1 MRSIERAQT
10 STSRRPRRLTDLDSA
25 TQGEEVNPM
34 APSYLDQELGSQT
47 ENRHSARP
55 QPRLRRVLPSATAS
69 QVIPPAQS
77 AFSLATPGQQ
87 FSFRLPGTGQ
97 VSRGQVK
104 SSCGSVDS
112 RLSSSRTSTTFSNA
126 SCPSTAPTSYAASI
140 CPSSQG
146 DPDVS
151 QQPRAYGFSSR
162 LKRLASASQPGVEAP
177 ARTSQVSSA
186 TTASLSPDLPADPP
200 EGQLV
205 F

>member
-1 MRSIERAQT
+1 
-10 STSRRPRRLTDLDSA
+10 
-25 TQGEEVNPM
+25 M

-55 QPRLRRVLPSATAS
+55 QPRLCRVLPSATAS

-87 FSFRLPGTGQ
+87 FGFRLPGTGQ
-97 VSRGQVK
+97 VSRGH
-104 SSCGSVDS
+104 
-112 RLSSSRTSTTFSNA
+112 
-126 SCPSTAPTSYAASI
+126 
-140 CPSSQG
+140 
-146 DPDVS
+146 
-151 QQPRAYGFSSR
+151 YGFSSR

-177 ARTSQVSSA
+177 ARTSRVSSA